1 MGQRECRGGRLG
13 QSVDLSGGQK
23 RGVVAGQRDTPKGEA
38 GEALGMFRR
47 SEVGRGT
54 GSQQRTAQPSLQAHR
69 GSGWN
74 RMTSYQALEV
84 I

>member
-1 MGQRECRGGRLG
+1 M
-13 QSVDLSGGQK
+13 DLSGDQK

-38 GEALGMFRR
+38 GEAPGMFRR

-54 GSQQRTAQPSLQAHR
+54 GSLQRQAQPSLQARR

-74 RMTSYQALEV
+74 QMTSYQALEV
-84 I
+84 IQARGDGGSDEG